1 MDKNRLHN
9 VLAVGETVAVEFK
22 RCSNGVMPDTYET
35 VCAFLNRFGGDVY
48 LGVEDDGAVRGVPAN
63 AAIDILKNII
73 STASNPEIISP
84 TVCLAPEI
92 LEFEQK
98 TIIRIHVPASSEVH
112 SCKKVIYDRAD
123 DADVKVTST
132 GQIAA
137 MYIRKQ
143 NIFTEK
149 RIYPYIEDGD
159 LRSDILPMVRRWAV
173 NNRNGHPWKN
183 MSDEE
188 LLKSA
193 GLYGRD
199 AATGEKGYNLAA
211 VMLLGR
217 DEVIRSVVPAYRTDA
232 LLRKV
237 NKDRYDDRLFVQTNL
252 IDSYELLT
260 GFAQKHLWDKFYLE
274 RDVRISLRDGIAREM
289 LVNMLIH
296 REFTSSFVAKYVIE
310 KDRMFTEN
318 ANRATGSG
326 ALTPDDFE
334 PNPKNPIIAAFF
346 RNIGLA
352 DELGSGTRKL
362 YRYGQQYSGKKPQLI
377 DGDVFRIVVP
387 LDEAY
392 LAETGEEDLGE
403 VGERV
408 GENEK
413 GTEKGTDAECTA
425 ERGTEKGT
433 ESITENQQKI
443 LDNILKNSYITSG
456 EEVGERVGESEKVG
470 KRVGER
476 VGENKEVGK
485 KVGERVGEN
494 EEVGEKVGERVGE
507 NEKVWEKV
515 GEKITPKQ
523 RLMLDSIVE
532 NPYITIANLASS
544 IGISDRKIE
553 SNLQKLKAK
562 GLIERVGADRGGYW
576 KVIK

>member
-1 MDKNRLHN
+1 MDKNKLHN
-9 VLAVGETVAVEFK
+9 ILAVGETVATEFK
-22 RCSNGVMPDTYET
+22 RCSNGVMSDTYET
-35 VCAFLNRFGGDVY
+35 VCSFLNRFGGDIY
-48 LGVEDDGAVRGVPAN
+48 LGVENDGTVSGVPAD
-63 AAIDILKNII
+63 AVVGIVKNFI
-73 STASNPEIISP
+73 SMASNPEVISP

-92 LEFEQK
+92 LEFEKK
-98 TIIRIHVPASSEVH
+98 TIIHIHVPASSEVH
-112 SCKKVIYDRAD
+112 SCKKVIYDRVD
-123 DADVKVTST
+123 DADIKVTST
-132 GQIAA
+132 SQIAA

-149 RIYPYIEDGD
+149 RVFPYLEDED
-159 LRSDILPMVRRWAV
+159 LRLDILPRVRLWAA
-173 NNRNGHPWKN
+173 NNQSGHPWKN

-252 IDSYELLT
+252 VDSYELLM

-289 LVNMLIH
+289 LVNTLIH

-326 ALTPDDFE
+326 VLTPEDFE

-362 YRYGQQYSGKKPQLI
+362 YNYAQRYSGSLPQLI
-377 DGDVFRIVVP
+377 DGDVFRIIVP
-387 LDEAY
+387 LDDEY
-392 LAETGEEDLGE
+392 LAETGENDVLP
-403 VGERV
+403 
-408 GENEK
+408 
-413 GTEKGTDAECTA
+413 
-425 ERGTEKGT
+425 
-433 ESITENQQKI
+433 ENQ
-443 LDNILKNSYITSG
+443 
-456 EEVGERVGESEKVG
+456 EKTVLTVE
-470 KRVGER
+470 KTATTVEKA
-476 VGENKEVGK
+476 VEKDGK
-485 KVGERVGEN
+485 KVGERSV
-494 EEVGEKVGERVGE
+494 KA
-507 NEKVWEKV
+507 
-515 GEKITPKQ
+515 IST
-523 RLMLDSIVE
+523 VE
-532 NPYITIANLASS
+532 NVDKTVEKGAWTVEKKEVPIVSAVENAVEKCRETVEQILEAIANDPRITQNGLVKVT
-544 IGISDRKIE
+544 GLTRRGVE
-553 SNLQKLKAK
+553 WNLSKLKTK

-576 KVIK
+576 RVIR

>member
-1 MDKNRLHN
+1 MNGIMDKNRLHN

-35 VCAFLNRFGGDVY
+35 VCSFLNRFGGDIY
-48 LGVEDDGAVRGVPAN
+48 LGVENDGAVSGVPAN
-63 AAIDILKNII
+63 AAIDIVKNII
-73 STASNPEIISP
+73 STVSNSEVISP

-92 LEFEQK
+92 LEFEKK
-98 TIIRIHVPASSEVH
+98 TIIHIHVPASSEVH
-112 SCKKVIYDRAD
+112 SCRKVIYDRAD
-123 DADVKVTST
+123 DADIKVTST

-149 RIYPYIEDGD
+149 RIYPYLADED
-159 LRSDILPMVRRWAV
+159 LRLDILPRVRLWAA
-173 NNRNGHPWKN
+173 NNQAGHPWKN
-183 MSDEE
+183 MTDEE

-199 AATGEKGYNLAA
+199 VATGEKGYNLAA

-252 IDSYELLT
+252 IDSYELLI

-274 RDVRISLRDGIAREM
+274 RDLRISLRDGIAREM
-289 LVNMLIH
+289 LVNTLIH

-326 ALTPDDFE
+326 VLTPENFE

-352 DELGSGTRKL
+352 DELGSGMRKL
-362 YRYGQQYSGKKPQLI
+362 YNYGQLYSGKEPQLI
-377 DGDVFRIVVP
+377 DGDVFRIIVT
-387 LDEAY
+387 LDDEY
-392 LAETGEEDLGE
+392 LE
-403 VGERV
+403 VGE
-408 GENEK
+408 E
-413 GTEKGTDAECTA
+413 A
-425 ERGTEKGT
+425 
-433 ESITENQQKI
+433 
-443 LDNILKNSYITSG
+443 
-456 EEVGERVGESEKVG
+456 
-470 KRVGER
+470 
-476 VGENKEVGK
+476 
-485 KVGERVGEN
+485 KVGERVGER
-494 EEVGEKVGERVGE
+494 VGEKVGERVGE
-507 NEKVWEKV
+507 KVGEKVEKDEKVEEKVKKKVGERVGEKVEEKV
-515 GEKITPKQ
+515 GETEKSGIKVGERVGEEIANNQ
-523 RLMLDSIVE
+523 QSILDCIIE
-532 NPYITIANLASS
+532 NPFITIERLASS
-544 IGISDRKIE
+544 IGISDRKVE
-553 SNLQKLKAK
+553 TNLQKLKAK
-562 GLIERVGADRGGYW
+562 GLIKRVGADRGGYW
-576 KVIK
+576 KVIKN